1 MPKYQ
6 SFKLLPFFSVTSLLG
21 IVAAAALVTLLYRQ
35 TAIVELVD
43 LGEQQNI
50 GLAQTALNSV
60 SEQLALFLRRANTG
74 SQATDAEIET
84 LEAELKA
91 VLRNTSVV
99 RIKVYNQAGIVVFST
114 KRSQIGRDQRDN
126 PAFVVALGG
135 DISSKLIFRDH
146 FNFFDQETEEDNL
159 IQTYMPVGRDSDAA
173 EIGVFEI
180 YTDVNPLVDDIS
192 HMEVLIVIGTGT
204 IFLLLYALLLTVVHR
219 AGRII
224 ARQQLTIAER
234 NKTLE
239 LLSAQLLD
247 AQETE
252 RKRVAIELHEGIAQT
267 LSAIKFHLEIAEQS
281 AASGDEGRAM
291 KLDGLVK
298 VIQGTIQEVRTMAMQ
313 LRPPSLDD
321 LGIGATLSWLSR
333 QLSEIYPEI
342 SVKAQATVDEE
353 RIPRQLR
360 VVVFRTVQE
369 ALAAMTRCNVPRTIQ
384 LVLCESGALLRLEI
398 TDPAMSAT
406 APLEPD
412 LSIASQRILMSG
424 GVFTVQASSS
434 GGTVLSADWDL

>member
-6 SFKLLPFFSVTSLLG
+6 PFKLLPFFSVTSLLG
-21 IVAAAALVTLLYRQ
+21 IVVAAALVTLLYRQ
-35 TAIVELVD
+35 TAIAELVD

-60 SEQLALFLRRANTG
+60 HEQLALFLRRANTG
-74 SQATDAEIET
+74 SQATDTEIET
-84 LEAELKA
+84 LEAKLKA

-114 KRSQIGRDQRDN
+114 KRSQIGRDQSDN
-126 PAFVVALGG
+126 PAFVVARGG
-135 DISSKLIFRDH
+135 DITSKLIFRDH

-180 YTDVNPLVDDIS
+180 YTDVNPLVADIS

-281 AASGDEGRAM
+281 AANGDEGQAM

-342 SVKAQATVDEE
+342 SVEAQVTVDEE

-360 VVVFRTVQE
+360 VVVYRTVQE

-384 LVLCESGALLRLEI
+384 LVLRESGALLRLEI
-398 TDPAMSAT
+398 TDSAMSAT

-424 GVFTVQASSS
+424 GVFTVQANPS
-434 GGTVLSADWDL
+434 GGAVLSAEWDL

>member
-6 SFKLLPFFSVTSLLG
+6 PFKLLPFFSVTSLLG
-21 IVAAAALVTLLYRQ
+21 IVVAAALVTLLYRQ
-35 TAIVELVD
+35 TAIAELVD

-60 SEQLALFLRRANTG
+60 HEQLALFLRRANTG
-74 SQATDAEIET
+74 SQATDTEIET
-84 LEAELKA
+84 LEAKLKA

-114 KRSQIGRDQRDN
+114 KRSQIGRDQSDN
-126 PAFVVALGG
+126 PAFVVARGG
-135 DISSKLIFRDH
+135 DITSKLIFRDH

-159 IQTYMPVGRDSDAA
+159 IQTYMPVGRDSEAA

-180 YTDVNPLVDDIS
+180 YTDVNPLVADIS

-281 AASGDEGRAM
+281 AANGDEGRAM

-342 SVKAQATVDEE
+342 SVEAQVTVDEE

-360 VVVFRTVQE
+360 VVVYRTVQE

-384 LVLCESGALLRLEI
+384 LVLRESGALLRLEI
-398 TDPAMSAT
+398 TDSAMSAT

-424 GVFTVQASSS
+424 GVFTVQANPS
-434 GGTVLSADWDL
+434 GGAVLSAEWDL

>member
-6 SFKLLPFFSVTSLLG
+6 PFKLLPFFSVTSLLG
-21 IVAAAALVTLLYRQ
+21 IVVAAALVTLLYRQ
-35 TAIVELVD
+35 TAIAELVD

-60 SEQLALFLRRANTG
+60 HEQLALFLRRANTG
-74 SQATDAEIET
+74 SQATDTEIET
-84 LEAELKA
+84 LEAKLKA

-114 KRSQIGRDQRDN
+114 KRSQIGRDQSDN
-126 PAFVVALGG
+126 PAFVVARGG
-135 DISSKLIFRDH
+135 DITSKLIFRDH

-180 YTDVNPLVDDIS
+180 YTDVNPLVADIS

-281 AASGDEGRAM
+281 AANGDEGRAM

-342 SVKAQATVDEE
+342 SVEAQVTVDEE

-360 VVVFRTVQE
+360 VVVYRTVQE

-384 LVLCESGALLRLEI
+384 LVLRESGALLRLEI
-398 TDPAMSAT
+398 TDSAMSAT

-424 GVFTVQASSS
+424 GVFTVQANPS
-434 GGTVLSADWDL
+434 GGAVLSAEWDL

>member
-6 SFKLLPFFSVTSLLG
+6 PFKLLPFFSVTSLLG
-21 IVAAAALVTLLYRQ
+21 IVVAAALVTLLYRQ
-35 TAIVELVD
+35 TAIAELVD

-60 SEQLALFLRRANTG
+60 HEQLALFLRRANTG
-74 SQATDAEIET
+74 SQATDTEIET
-84 LEAELKA
+84 LEAKLKA

-114 KRSQIGRDQRDN
+114 KRSQIGRDQSDN
-126 PAFVVALGG
+126 PAFVVARGG
-135 DISSKLIFRDH
+135 DITSKLIFRDH

-159 IQTYMPVGRDSDAA
+159 IQTYMPVGRDSEAA

-180 YTDVNPLVDDIS
+180 YTDVNPLVADIS

-281 AASGDEGRAM
+281 AANGDEGQAM

-342 SVKAQATVDEE
+342 SVEAQVTVDEE

-360 VVVFRTVQE
+360 VVVYRTVQE

-384 LVLCESGALLRLEI
+384 LVLRESGALLRLEI
-398 TDPAMSAT
+398 TDSAMSAT

-424 GVFTVQASSS
+424 GVFTVQANPS
-434 GGTVLSADWDL
+434 GGAVLSAEWDL